1 MGGQRDGW
9 FYYKL
14 KHNTNKS
21 LTGFVYNLSL
31 LKILISSFH
40 PFHFA
45 QSLTWGSLYLVLL
58 GTAMVMV
65 MMTTIH
71 YLSVLV
77 VLGVGGS
84 RGRGVGRGGVA
95 LRWGVVQV
103 LWGQTCK
110 YTDQIQ
116 SKNTIEKYS
125 SEIRPPHET
134 LT

>member
-1 MGGQRDGW
+1 MG
-9 FYYKL
+9 
-14 KHNTNKS
+14 S
-21 LTGFVYNLSL
+21 
-31 LKILISSFH
+31 
-40 PFHFA
+40 
-45 QSLTWGSLYLVLL
+45 L

-71 YLSVLV
+71 YLPVLV

-125 SEIRPPHET
+125 SEIPPPHQT
-134 LT
+134 LTSKYV

>member
-1 MGGQRDGW
+1 MGG

-14 KHNTNKS
+14 KHNTNS
-21 LTGFVYNLSL
+21 LTGLCLSL
-31 LKILISSFH
+31 LKILIFRFH

-45 QSLTWGSLYLVLL
+45 RSLTWGSLYLVLL

-65 MMTTIH
+65 MVTTIH

-103 LWGQTCK
+103 LWGETCK

-116 SKNTIEKYS
+116 SKNMRNTVLKYTPL
-125 SEIRPPHET
+125 IKH
-134 LT
+134 